1 MDNMLYIIAGLV
13 LILLVAGLV
22 LRKNKAQKPS
32 VPPHVTSDKNTA
44 TQTTATKNNYDTPA
58 PSHTDNNKFD
68 PIMIAQRFMDQQR
81 YDKAIETLNR
91 GLNEKPND
99 SQLTL
104 KLLSIYATIDQPESF
119 NTVYAAIK
127 AHNDSEAIA
136 RANEIKGL
144 YLEEKNS
151 VFAQE
156 VPAEDNSNFE
166 SIDFDL
172 PPPPT
177 QINNKAQSDQASA
190 DNNSLINES
199 VETPVF
205 SNELDEISPTTEN
218 VEDDFDLTLSDF
230 ENDFNES
237 TTAVTSS
244 DISNDRSFETDSID
258 STDAIEDKDISD
270 FDFSFDVSEAEET
283 ANAPIEPSVTSNTAD
298 NATETMTLD
307 HEEFI
312 LDFDDLTTDADENTE
327 KTAIEAATVDST
339 QNNEDDFTLSLE
351 GFDESDNSDST
362 ETVLENEKPILEQSH
377 DIDNFVLED
386 SSSENNTLDD
396 TFQAS
401 NFEDSSFEPVHLD
414 EQPFEE
420 QSFDEQSFDEYNL
433 ETPITEASSITPT
446 APLLFDDNT
455 LLEDDFEFGSL
466 VTTTPEAPVEIETD
480 IATEAEIETAEDFSA
495 RFSADF
501 DFVKS
506 LDSNQV
512 TLDLAGQYLQLG
524 EYDSAKRLLNEV
536 VTQGNSEQQKQ
547 ARLLLERTA

>member
-32 VPPHVTSDKNTA
+32 VPPHVIPKQNTA
-44 TQTTATKNNYDTPA
+44 TQTTTTKKNYDTPA
-58 PSHTDNNKFD
+58 PSHTDDNKFD

-99 SQLTL
+99 SQLSL
-104 KLLSIYATIDQPESF
+104 KLLSIYATIDQPEGFKS
-119 NTVYAAIK
+119 VYEAIK
-127 AHNDSEAIA
+127 AHNDSDTIA
-136 RANEIKGL
+136 QANELKGL
-144 YLEEKNS
+144 YFEEQNS
-151 VFAQE
+151 AFVQE
-156 VPAEDNSNFE
+156 VPAEDTNFE

-172 PPPPT
+172 PPT
-177 QINNKAQSDQASA
+177 QIDNNKTQSDQASA
-190 DNNSLINES
+190 ESISPSPTLINES
-199 VETPVF
+199 VETPVL
-205 SNELDEISPTTEN
+205 SNELDEINSTTEN

-230 ENDFNES
+230 DNDFDEPA
-237 TTAVTSS
+237 TTVTSL
-244 DISNDRSFETDSID
+244 DISDDESLDTSTID
-258 STDAIEDKDISD
+258 STNTIEDKDISD
-270 FDFSFDVSEAEET
+270 FDFSFDISEAD
-283 ANAPIEPSVTSNTAD
+283 NAPTEPSFTSNIAD
-298 NATETMTLD
+298 SATETMALD

-312 LDFDDLTTDADENTE
+312 LDFDDLTTDADADADADADENTGNS
-327 KTAIEAATVDST
+327 TVEAVTVDTT
-339 QNNEDDFTLSLE
+339 QNIEDDFTLSLE
-351 GFDESDNSDST
+351 GFDESDNSNST

-386 SSSENNTLDD
+386 SSFEDHTLDD
-396 TFQAS
+396 TFQESNLKESSFENS
-401 NFEDSSFEPVHLD
+401 NFEPSHL
-414 EQPFEE
+414 EE
-420 QSFDEQSFDEYNL
+420 QSFDEHNL
-433 ETPITEASSITPT
+433 ESLLTEASSITPT

-455 LLEDDFEFGSL
+455 LLDDDFEAGSSIA
-466 VTTTPEAPVEIETD
+466 TTPEAPVEISTD
-480 IATEAEIETAEDFSA
+480 TNVETAEDFSA

-524 EYDSAKRLLNEV
+524 EYDSAKRLLTEV
-536 VTQGNSEQQKQ
+536 ITQGNSDQQKQ

>member
-44 TQTTATKNNYDTPA
+44 TQTTTTKNNYDTPA

-119 NTVYAAIK
+119 STVYAAIK
-127 AHNDSEAIA
+127 AHNDSDAIA
-136 RANEIKGL
+136 RADELKGL

-156 VPAEDNSNFE
+156 VPAEDNSNFA

-177 QINNKAQSDQASA
+177 QINNNQAQSDQASA
-190 DNNSLINES
+190 KNSSLINES

-230 ENDFNES
+230 ENDFDES
-237 TTAVTSS
+237 TTVVTSS
-244 DISNDRSFETDSID
+244 DISDDKSFETE
-258 STDAIEDKDISD
+258 AIEDEDISD

-283 ANAPIEPSVTSNTAD
+283 ANAPTEPSVTSNTAD
-298 NATETMTLD
+298 SDAETMALD

-312 LDFDDLTTDADENTE
+312 LDFDDLTTDADDNTE
-327 KTAIEAATVDST
+327 KSIGEALTVDST
-339 QNNEDDFTLSLE
+339 QSNEDDFTLSLE
-351 GFDESDNSDST
+351 GFDELDNSNST
-362 ETVLENEKPILEQSH
+362 ELALENEKPILEQSH

-386 SSSENNTLDD
+386 SSSENNALDD

-401 NFEDSSFEPVHLD
+401 NFEDSSFNNSNFEPIYL
-414 EQPFEE
+414 EE

-433 ETPITEASSITPT
+433 ETPIVEASSTTST

-480 IATEAEIETAEDFSA
+480 IAPETDVETAEDFSA

-547 ARLLLERTA
+547 ARLLLERTS

>member
-1 MDNMLYIIAGLV
+1 MITGVGIIMDNMLYIIAGLV

-199 VETPVF
+199 IETPVF

-327 KTAIEAATVDST
+327 KTAVEAATFDST

-362 ETVLENEKPILEQSH
+362 ESVLENEKPILEQSH

-401 NFEDSSFEPVHLD
+401 NFEDSSFEPVHL
-414 EQPFEE
+414 EE
-420 QSFDEQSFDEYNL
+420 QSFEEYNL

-536 VTQGNSEQQKQ
+536 ITQGNSEQQKQ

>member
-32 VPPHVTSDKNTA
+32 VPPHVIPKQNTA

-58 PSHTDNNKFD
+58 PSHTDDNKFD

-81 YDKAIETLNR
+81 YDKAIETLDR
-91 GLNEKPND
+91 GLKEKPND
-99 SQLTL
+99 SQLSL

-119 NTVYAAIK
+119 NTVYETIK
-127 AHNDSEAIA
+127 ARNDSDAIA
-136 RANEIKGL
+136 RANELKGL
-144 YLEEKNS
+144 YFEEQNS

-156 VPAEDNSNFE
+156 VPAEDNTNFQ

-177 QINNKAQSDQASA
+177 QIDNNKTQSDQTPAE
-190 DNNSLINES
+190 NSSPTLINES
-199 VETPVF
+199 VDTPVF
-205 SNELDEISPTTEN
+205 SNERDEINATTEN

-230 ENDFNES
+230 ENDFDEPT
-237 TTAVTSS
+237 TTATSIDVS
-244 DISNDRSFETDSID
+244 DDESFDTSTID

-270 FDFSFDVSEAEET
+270 FDFSFDISEAD
-283 ANAPIEPSVTSNTAD
+283 NAPTEPAVTSNTAD
-298 NATETMTLD
+298 SATETMALD

-312 LDFDDLTTDADENTE
+312 LDFDDLTTDDDKNTE
-327 KTAIEAATVDST
+327 KPIVEAVNVDTT
-339 QNNEDDFTLSLE
+339 QNIEDDFTLSLE
-351 GFDESDNSDST
+351 GFEELDNSNST
-362 ETVLENEKPILEQSH
+362 KTVLENEKPILEQSH

-386 SSSENNTLDD
+386 SSFEDYTLDD
-396 TFQAS
+396 TFQESNLKESSLVDS
-401 NFEDSSFEPVHLD
+401 NFEPNHL
-414 EQPFEE
+414 EE
-420 QSFDEQSFDEYNL
+420 QSFDEYDL
-433 ETPITEASSITPT
+433 ESPLTEASRIAPT

-455 LLEDDFEFGSL
+455 LLDDDFEAGSL
-466 VTTTPEAPVEIETD
+466 VATTPEAPVEINTD
-480 IATEAEIETAEDFSA
+480 IATEANVETAEDFSA

-536 VTQGNSEQQKQ
+536 IIQGNSEQQKQ

>member
-32 VPPHVTSDKNTA
+32 VPPHVIPTQNAA
-44 TQTTATKNNYDTPA
+44 TQNTTTKKNYDTPA
-58 PSHTDNNKFD
+58 PSHTDDNKFD

-99 SQLTL
+99 SQLSL

-119 NTVYAAIK
+119 NTVYEAIK
-127 AHNDSEAIA
+127 AHNDSDAIA
-136 RANEIKGL
+136 RANELKGL
-144 YLEEKNS
+144 YFEEQNS

-156 VPAEDNSNFE
+156 VPAEDNTNFE

-177 QINNKAQSDQASA
+177 QIDNNKTQSEQASA
-190 DNNSLINES
+190 ENSSRPLINES
-199 VETPVF
+199 VETPVL
-205 SNELDEISPTTEN
+205 SNERGEIDSTTDN

-230 ENDFNES
+230 ENDFDEPA
-237 TTAVTSS
+237 TTATSLDMS
-244 DISNDRSFETDSID
+244 DDKSFDTPTTD
-258 STDAIEDKDISD
+258 STDAIEDTDISD
-270 FDFSFDVSEAEET
+270 FDFSFDISEAD
-283 ANAPIEPSVTSNTAD
+283 NAPSEPSVTSNTAES
-298 NATETMTLD
+298 ATETMASD

-327 KTAIEAATVDST
+327 KSIVEAVTVDTT
-339 QNNEDDFTLSLE
+339 QNIEDDFTLSLE
-351 GFDESDNSDST
+351 DFDEADNSNST
-362 ETVLENEKPILEQSH
+362 ETVLENEKPTLEQSH

-386 SSSENNTLDD
+386 SSFEDHTLDD
-396 TFQAS
+396 TFQESNLKESSLEDS
-401 NFEDSSFEPVHLD
+401 NFEPTHL
-414 EQPFEE
+414 EE
-420 QSFDEQSFDEYNL
+420 QSFDEHNL
-433 ETPITEASSITPT
+433 ESSLTESSSITPT

-455 LLEDDFEFGSL
+455 LLDDDFEAGSS
-466 VTTTPEAPVEIETD
+466 VATTPEAPVEIDTN
-480 IATEAEIETAEDFSA
+480 IATEADVETPDDFSA
-495 RFSADF
+495 RFAADF

-524 EYDSAKRLLNEV
+524 EYDSAKRLLTEV
-536 VTQGNSEQQKQ
+536 ITQGNSEQQKQ
-547 ARLLLERTA
+547 AQLLLERTA